1 MKDALTPTTLVLFA
15 LFVLPGLISMAV
27 YRLRMPARLPDWGS
41 AIVQGLF
48 YGALNYVLLLPLILL
63 IHQDGYAQLHTWR
76 YWGAVLVMVFVAPA
90 VWPLVLVWAYRAP
103 WAARWIKVPYP
114 SVWDYTFRRR
124 EAQFVLLRLTNGRFI
139 GGLWG
144 PDSYAGGHPHEGD
157 IFHSRAY
164 RVSETGE
171 FQGPVP
177 GSAGVHVRGDA
188 YTSVEFF
195 HAPVPRDP
203 PQNFDA

>member
-27 YRLRMPARLPDWGS
+27 YRLRMPARLPDRGS

-63 IHQDGYAQLHTWR
+63 IHRDGYAQMHPWR
-76 YWGAVLVMVFVAPA
+76 YWGVVLVAVFVAPA
-90 VWPLVLVWAYRAP
+90 VWPLLLVWAYHAP
-103 WAARWIKVPYP
+103 ALARWVQVPYP
-114 SVWDYTFRRR
+114 SVWDYVFRGR
-124 EAQFVLLRLTNGRFI
+124 EAQFVLLRLTSGRLV

-157 IFHSRAY
+157 IYISRAY
-164 RVSETGE
+164 RVSESGDFE
-171 FQGPVP
+171 GPVP
-177 GSAGVHVRGDA
+177 RSAGVHVRREA

-195 HAPVPRDP
+195 HLPVSQDP